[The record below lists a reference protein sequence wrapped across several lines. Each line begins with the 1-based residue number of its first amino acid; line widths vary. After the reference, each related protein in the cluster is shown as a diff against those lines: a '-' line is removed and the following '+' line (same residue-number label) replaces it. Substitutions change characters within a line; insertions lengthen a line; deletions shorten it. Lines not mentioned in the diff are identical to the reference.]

1 MFQGQTT
8 RESIKQVPGSARCR
22 GARWRAG
29 RGRSSQTGPAW
40 PHGKDGEEPATRVLG
55 RGRARGCARS
65 PEARRP
71 EPRVC
76 RPWPCP
82 PLRGFTGAALGGG
95 LAAKGERILSP
106 CGPCGHTRSH
116 VAGFLGPPGGEP
128 LAVTCT
134 PRSGSLPVEWA
145 AADRLITIHGE
156 RKGPAHTSIFGAR
169 TSSGPQ

>member
-8 RESIKQVPGSARCR
+8 HESIKQVPGSAQCR
-22 GARWRAG
+22 GGQVESGERKEFPDGSSLAPRKRWGGAGHAGAGAGPGVRVRSQPRGPQARTPGLQAV
-29 RGRSSQTGPAW
+29 A
-40 PHGKDGEEPATRVLG
+40 L
-55 RGRARGCARS
+55 
-65 PEARRP
+65 
-71 EPRVC
+71 
-76 RPWPCP
+76 P

-106 CGPCGHTRSH
+106 CGPCGHTHSH